1 MKFLE
6 IGMSREGYWTR
17 DKFVAQM
24 RKADTIAKVKYPKS
38 AGWRHVW
45 IFDHSSC
52 HTAIADDALDVN
64 HMNVRKQRIMRD
76 TDYQGRVQKMY
87 TLVRGE
93 NVAKGMKAV
102 LEEWGISIVGKN
114 AEWMRKE
121 YKCQLQH
128 GTIIFSHT
136 WPQMISV
143 L

>member
-1 MKFLE
+1 
-6 IGMSREGYWTR
+6 MSREGYWTR

-24 RKADTIAKVKYPKS
+24 RKAVTIAKVKYPKS
-38 AGWRHVW
+38 ASWRHVW

-52 HTAIADDALDVN
+52 YTAMADDALDVN
-64 HMNVRKQRIMRD
+64 HMNVKPGGKQRIMCD
-76 TDYQGRVQKMY
+76 TEYQGRVQKMY

-102 LEEWGISIVGKN
+102 LEERGISIVGKN

-121 YKCQLQH
+121 YKPQLQH